1 VAPPTEF
8 SAGGV
13 VVRPAPAAAAG
24 WECVLIVP
32 TRRAADGSSVVALPK
47 GHPDGDEDPQAAA
60 LREIREEAGV
70 DAAVRDE
77 LGDVRYWYQRDGRR
91 IAKVVRFFLCDYRAG
106 DVADHDHEVERA
118 WWASLPEAAA
128 TLTYEG
134 EREMV
139 ASALHRLEA
148 TDPPPGSAII

>member
-1 VAPPTEF
+1 VAPPHEF

-13 VVRPAPAAAAG
+13 VVREAPDAASG

-47 GHPDGDEDPQAAA
+47 GHPDGDEDAQTAA

-70 DAAVRDE
+70 DADVRSE
-77 LGDVRYWYQRDGRR
+77 LGDVRYWYQRGGKR

-118 WWASLPEAAA
+118 WWASLPEAATA
-128 TLTYEG
+128 LSYEG
-134 EREMV
+134 EREM
-139 ASALHRLEA
+139 AMRALHLLA
-148 TDPPPGSAII
+148 PTG